1 MTRRRDAKNLMTR
14 TKIARGGHAGAME
27 KKMTTVIGFLNVN
40 GYNTKTMVD
49 VNLAI
54 GRKGVDIFCLAETK
68 LRKEDRMKIFKE
80 DFEVFE
86 TRREDCNNK
95 GEKDRNGGGLAILAK
110 KKEGVVYKRY
120 QPQIAKA
127 ELGYVEKE
135 RLWITYES
143 QSSKTAVCCVYMG
156 FQAEDDRH
164 KVWNEGI
171 LQVLGDE
178 IFKLRG
184 KGFRIN
190 LQGDFNSWVGSNL
203 EDFGIPGN
211 RVSTNKNGARFKEF
225 LRTSSLVHLNG
236 AVRKPGDWSSR
247 LSEGLWTRHAPDWS
261 SSTVLDYGV
270 VSSEHL
276 ESVAKF
282 EVDEEG
288 KLGGGSDH
296 NMLFT
301 WLRDRWLFK
310 VKVKANQ
317 KKMGWDLKE
326 DLDWSPFKRIVEN
339 EVESRPRNA
348 NVENEQNILT
358 GVMMAGLEGGV
369 GRIALLKSPKDVR
382 LPKDVLKLMKER
394 RSLENAWKR
403 EKTKFA
409 GSRGLDPRGSLVL
422 AAEALE
428 IKEVEVKEALIEF
441 ERRKRYPVKKLCRM
455 KNKRG
460 RQAFWSYVSRKNK
473 TNTDIS
479 ALQAKN
485 TGILHTKPGEIIREV
500 HLYLRDI
507 FNEGLVEDDVQ
518 MEDVDRVE
526 DNGQA
531 EEDQPEVEDHLEDE
545 DQVPGDHGYGAG
557 RKKLYSQDSSK
568 CPVND
573 PSGHLDRDFS
583 IKEVRGIIEGLGFG
597 KAAGWDSIPNEA
609 LKEAPRCFLVRL
621 VNLYNNVKNGGGI
634 PSAWKKGRLVLIHK
648 KG

>member
-1 MTRRRDAKNLMTR
+1 
-14 TKIARGGHAGAME
+14 
-27 KKMTTVIGFLNVN
+27 MTTVIGFLNVN
-40 GYNTKTMVD
+40 GYKTETMVD
-49 VNLAI
+49 VTSAI
-54 GRKGVDIFCLAETK
+54 EKKGADIFCLAETK
-68 LRKEDRMKIFKE
+68 LRKEDRKKIFKE
-80 DFEVFE
+80 GFEVFE

-110 KKEGVVYKRY
+110 KNEGVVYKRY
-120 QPQIAKA
+120 QPQIANS

-143 QSSKTAVCCVYMG
+143 QSCKTAVCCVYLG
-156 FQAEDDRH
+156 FQADDDRH

-171 LQVLGDE
+171 LKVLGEE

-190 LQGDFNSWVGSNL
+190 LQGDFNSWVGSDL

-211 RVSTNKNGARFKEF
+211 RVATNKNGTRFKEF
-225 LRTSSLVHLNG
+225 LRLNSLVHLNG
-236 AVRKPGDWSSR
+236 AVRKLGDWSSR
-247 LSEGLWTRHAPDWS
+247 MSEGLWTRHAPDWT

-301 WLRDRWLFK
+301 WLRDVWVIK
-310 VKVKANQ
+310 VKVKGSQ
-317 KKMGWDLKE
+317 KKRGWDLKE
-326 DLDWSPFKRIVEN
+326 DLDWSPFKKIVEN
-339 EVESRPRNA
+339 EVESRPWNA
-348 NVENEQNILT
+348 DVENEQNILT
-358 GVMMAGLEGGV
+358 EVLMAGLEGGV
-369 GRIALLKSPKDVR
+369 GRRALQKSTKDVR

-394 RSLENAWKR
+394 RFLENAWKR

-409 GSRGLDPRGSLVL
+409 ASRGLDPRGSLVL
-422 AAEALE
+422 AAESLKN
-428 IKEVEVKEALIEF
+428 KELEVKEALNGF
-441 ERRKRYPVKKLCRM
+441 ERRKRCPVKKLCKM

-479 ALQAKN
+479 ALQGKN
-485 TGILHTKPGEIIREV
+485 TGILHTKAGEIIREV
-500 HLYLRDI
+500 HLYLKDI
-507 FNEGLVEDDVQ
+507 FNEGLVEDEVQ
-518 MEDVDRVE
+518 MEDVDLVE
-526 DNGQA
+526 NNGQV
-531 EEDQPEVEDHLEDE
+531 EEDQVEVEDHLEDE
-545 DQVPGDHGYGAG
+545 DQVPGDHGYGGG
-557 RKKLYSQDSSK
+557 RKKLHSQDSSK

-583 IKEVRGIIEGLGFG
+583 VKEVKGIIEGLGFG
-597 KAAGWDSIPNEA
+597 KAAGWDTIPNEA
-609 LKEAPRCFLVRL
+609 LKEAPQCFLVRL
-621 VNLYNNVKNGGGI
+621 VNLYNNIKNGGGI